1 MKRPSAS
8 FTFIIRAKLKS
19 DVGIL
24 GKLFSIIGDL
34 GGDVGAID
42 IVEVVKGAVIRDI
55 TVRVIDERHERKIV
69 EKLESLDFI
78 EVVNVSDR
86 TFLMHLGG
94 KIEVNSKVPLKTRDD
109 LSMAYT
115 PGVARVCMAIH
126 EEKSKAYN
134 LTIKKNSV
142 AIVTDG
148 TAVLGLGDIGPH
160 AAMPVMEGKAML
172 FKEFAGVDAYPI
184 CLDTTDINEIV
195 KVVKAVSPGF
205 GGINLED
212 ISAPRCFEIEERLA
226 DELDIPV
233 FHDDQHGTAIVAMA
247 ALMNALKVV
256 GKQIEQLKIVVSGT
270 GAAGIA
276 CIKMM
281 IGAGARNIIGCDR
294 QGAIYQGRNGNMNA
308 EKEWLARHSNPE
320 HFQGTLKEAMVGA
333 DFFLGV
339 SGPGLID
346 PSDIQKMNSD
356 AIVFSLANPEPEI
369 VPEEIEGIA
378 RIIATGRSDYINQ
391 INNVLCFP
399 GIFRGLLDSKSRRIN
414 LEMKLAAAEAI
425 ASIISAEELSE
436 EYIIPSVFNK
446 NVAPAVAAA
455 VSAVA
460 LKNGLS

>member
-42 IVEVVKGAVIRDI
+42 IVEVIKGAVIRDI
-55 TVRVIDERHERKIV
+55 TVRVTDERHERKIV

-78 EVVNVSDR
+78 EIVNVSDR
-86 TFLMHLGG
+86 TFLIHLGG
-94 KIEVNSKVPLKTRDD
+94 KIEINSKVPLKTRDD

-126 EEKSKAYN
+126 EDKSKAYN

-142 AIVTDG
+142 AIVSDG
-148 TAVLGLGDIGPH
+148 TAVLGLGNIGPE

-172 FKEFAGVDAYPI
+172 FKEFGGVDAYPI
-184 CLDTTDINEIV
+184 CLDTTDVDEVV
-195 KVVKAVSPGF
+195 KVVKAISPGF

-212 ISAPRCFEIEERLA
+212 ISAPRCFEIEERLTN
-226 DELDIPV
+226 ELSIPV

-256 GKQIEQLKIVVSGT
+256 GKTIDQLKIVVSGT

-294 QGAIYQGRNGNMNA
+294 QGAIYQGRNGNMNPV
-308 EKEWLARHSNPE
+308 KEWLAQNSNPE

-346 PSDIQKMNSD
+346 SADIKNMNSD
-356 AIVFSLANPEPEI
+356 AIVFALANPEPE
-369 VPEEIEGIA
+369 VAPEEIEGIA

-399 GIFRGLLDSKSRRIN
+399 GIFRGLLDSKVSTVT

-425 ASIISAEELSE
+425 ASTISDEELSE

-446 NVAPAVAAA
+446 SVA
-455 VSAVA
+455 SAVA
-460 LKNGLS
+460 DAISEVAQKMVE